1 MLNSNLIRRE
11 RKINNRFNLEKNK
24 NISLIIW
31 TTTPWTIPG
40 NQAVCCNPEI
50 EYLILSYENEYI
62 LIASELKEDCL
73 KRWAG
78 NAYESTSQTLKG
90 SDLENLKLL
99 HPLYGRETPI
109 LFGAHVTTES
119 GTGFVHT
126 APAHGVDDFNVCTNE
141 NIEVVNPI
149 SMNNCFKEDVGIF
162 SGTHVRKVDPIVLE
176 ELEKEK
182 LSNPLRKLPP

>member
-1 MLNSNLIRRE
+1 M
-11 RKINNRFNLEKNK
+11 
-24 NISLIIW
+24 
-31 TTTPWTIPG
+31 
-40 NQAVCCNPEI
+40 
-50 EYLILSYENEYI
+50 
-62 LIASELKEDCL
+62 
-73 KRWAG
+73 
-78 NAYESTSQTLKG
+78 
-90 SDLENLKLL
+90 

-176 ELEKEK
+176 ELEKK
-182 LSNPLRKLPP
+182 TV

>member
-1 MLNSNLIRRE
+1 M
-11 RKINNRFNLEKNK
+11 
-24 NISLIIW
+24 
-31 TTTPWTIPG
+31 
-40 NQAVCCNPEI
+40 
-50 EYLILSYENEYI
+50 
-62 LIASELKEDCL
+62 
-73 KRWAG
+73 
-78 NAYESTSQTLKG
+78 
-90 SDLENLKLL
+90 
-99 HPLYGRETPI
+99 YGRETPI

-176 ELEKEK
+176 ELEKKNCLIHSENYHHSYPHCWRHK
-182 LSNPLRKLPP
+182 TPLIFMATPQWFISMTKSGLIDGANRAIQDVKFIPEWGKERMEIMLKDRPDSVSYTHLTLPTIVDV